1 MAVSSEWTKLRSW
14 NGSQAGGFEE
24 LCVQLAD
31 DHASG
36 RASFERVG
44 DPDGGVE
51 CYCELPDGTKW
62 GWQAKFFL
70 SALGETQWRQLDR
83 SVETALKAHPSLSR
97 YFVCVPRNL
106 SHAPR
111 AGVRTEKQKW
121 HDRVAKWQE
130 LASGHGRD
138 VEFVLWG
145 ETQLLQELSRPEYVG
160 RREFW
165 FGDPGQFSGAW
176 LQSRIDGA
184 IRTAGPRYTPEIH
197 VDLPIA
203 RQFEVF
209 GRTDFA
215 AAEVRELAED
225 IQGGLS
231 YLERIVAD
239 GSPNEDFIGL
249 GEFVSSIQQ
258 VAQQIS
264 GHRCLPNEDWRLA
277 SIAGTIRDVLAN
289 CDHAR
294 AELKTASDALQQQV
308 SEQKES
314 SATRVN
320 HFSEALHTL
329 DALERT
335 AWGTWSALQEMADI
349 ADSRLMLITGQAGT
363 GKTHLLC
370 DVARRRIDEGRPTL
384 LLMGQQFTT
393 SEPPWTQALQQLDL
407 AHHSAETL
415 VGALESAAQ
424 ASGCRALL
432 MIDAVNEARD
442 HQLWNTHLASFLA
455 PIEASPWIG
464 VALSVRSTYAHHR
477 VPEEVWAS
485 GVEVM
490 HAGFA
495 GVAYEAARNFFDHY
509 GIEFP
514 SVPLIR
520 PEFSN
525 PLFLKTLCAGLKGS
539 GERRVPLGSEGIAAV
554 FDRYLTE
561 VNRRIA
567 ARLDIDPTDQVVHRA
582 LKIIAEECVRD
593 ESRLIARD
601 KIRER
606 INSLVPTTGFM
617 DSLYRALVDADL
629 LSEFEVAS
637 RPDGWF
643 VTFGYEWFADH
654 LMASHLVGEHADCS
668 SLAGALSDPSE
679 PAGLV
684 RWVSHSGLLDA
695 LCIHAAEHYGEE
707 LPSRLPGGLASPD
720 VRSAFVRGLAWRHP
734 SSVGPQCRG
743 LVDGLLGDK
752 HLGGLGEV
760 FDALVSCAS
769 VPNNPLGA
777 DFLDARLRSLNMPDR
792 DEIWSTHLH
801 WTYGEQ
807 GPLDRMLDWAEKCT
821 PETTPLDSA
830 SRRACAVV
838 LAWFLTASNRF
849 VRDRATKGLVAILSD
864 ELMATTE
871 WVRRLHDVDDPYVSE
886 RVFAVAYGVA
896 MRTTDAGGLA
906 PLAQTVYELV
916 FADNAP
922 PVHILLRDYA
932 RGVIERAI
940 DVGADLDIDAPRVR
954 PPYDSTW
961 PHIPSAE
968 ELEYLNPLSGDPP
981 YDLSDDEKAQA
992 RLYFSVM
999 TSDFARYVIGTNS
1012 RSESSEWLD
1021 ISLTEPPWL
1030 SAEEIAETFAESLGP
1045 ISQRVFQKLGTR
1057 TKPSTLSVTF
1067 KHALGNTEI
1076 DDSDEA
1082 IESFLDTA
1090 IEVPYH
1096 DEQLERLLMRMLSE
1110 EHKIQYEEL
1119 VRAKNTRAP
1128 RLQLDIIQHYVLWR
1142 AFDLGWTAER
1152 FGDFDRMIGG
1162 GPSHVTRKPERIGKK
1177 YQWIAYHEILAYIA
1191 DHYQYRSNYEGDGAM
1206 AKYTG
1211 PWQISVRDID
1221 PSAIFPAVERDRG
1234 TPTDAIS
1241 WWKRSV
1247 PIPSVDEMTH
1257 EDWLRDEDDIPG
1269 RDGQLYFCDT
1279 ESGATWVKMHGFRT
1293 WESPA
1298 PLVSVS
1304 KKVDYRELWLDAYGY
1319 LIDAERIDE
1328 FLDWSQSVDFWNRWM
1343 TEPPA
1348 SYSLFFGELGWGPAF
1363 EDLLGDRLESQHPE
1377 PRGGGP
1383 PCPTPLCPV
1392 ALEYVAETGYDCSLI
1407 DSQSLLRPNSVLVDA
1422 MGLRWTGNGA
1432 DFVDSQGVLVA
1443 FDPSAHD
1450 DCSSAL
1456 LIRDD
1461 RLSEFLEQSCKALV
1475 WAIVGEKRAREPG
1488 SWIDCWA
1495 ASVRRSGAYVYGD
1508 DPSRGHMQVFPEDPT
1523 GERTA

>member
-31 DHASG
+31 DHAPG

-83 SVETALKAHPSLSR
+83 SIETALKAHPSLSR

-130 LASGHGRD
+130 LASGRGRD

-145 ETQLLQELSRPEYVG
+145 ETQLLQELSRPAHVG

-203 RQFEVF
+203 RQFELF

-215 AAEVRELAED
+215 AAEVGELAED
-225 IQGGLS
+225 IRGGLS

-249 GEFVSSIQQ
+249 AEFVSSLQQ

-277 SIAGTIRDVLAN
+277 NIAGTIRDVLTN

-294 AELKTASDALQQQV
+294 AELKTASDAHKQQV

-335 AWGTWSALQEMADI
+335 VWGTWSALQEMADI
-349 ADSRLMLITGQAGT
+349 VDSRLMLVTGQAGT

-370 DVARRRIDEGRPTL
+370 DIARRRIDEGRPTL
-384 LLMGQQFTT
+384 LLMGQRFTT
-393 SEPPWTQALQQLDL
+393 NDPPWTQARQHLDL
-407 AHHSAETL
+407 AHLSAEAF

-432 MIDAVNEARD
+432 MVDAVNEARD
-442 HQLWNTHLASFLA
+442 HGLWNAHLASFLA
-455 PIEASPWIG
+455 LIEASPWIG
-464 VALSVRSTYAHHR
+464 VVLSVRSTYAHHLI
-477 VPEEVWAS
+477 PEDVWTSA
-485 GVEVM
+485 VEVT

-509 GIEFP
+509 GTEFP

-520 PEFSN
+520 PEFNN
-525 PLFLKTLCAGLKGS
+525 PLFLKTLCAGLQDS
-539 GERRVPLGSEGIAAV
+539 GERRIPLGSEGIAKV
-554 FDRYLTE
+554 FDRYLKQ
-561 VNRRIA
+561 VNRRVA
-567 ARLDIDPTDQVVHRA
+567 ERLDIDPTDNSVQRA
-582 LKIIAEECVRD
+582 LRILAEACVR
-593 ESRLIARD
+593 EERRLIARGE
-601 KIRER
+601 IRGR
-606 INSLVPTTGFM
+606 INSLVPAAGFT

-637 RPDGWF
+637 QPEDWY

-654 LMASHLVGEHADCS
+654 LIASYLVGEHADCS
-668 SLAGALSDPSE
+668 SLAEALSDANE
-679 PAGLV
+679 PADLV

-695 LCIHAAEHYGEE
+695 LCIQAAEHYAEE
-707 LPSRLPGGLASPD
+707 LPSLLPGGLTSPD
-720 VRSAFVRGLAWRHP
+720 VRSAFVRGLAWRDP

-743 LVDGLLGDK
+743 LVDGLLGDEQS
-752 HLGGLGEV
+752 GGLGEV

-769 VPNNPLGA
+769 VPKHPLGA
-777 DFLDARLRSLNMPDR
+777 DFLDARLRNLKMPDR

-807 GPLDRMLDWAEKCT
+807 GPIDRILDWAEKYG
-821 PETTPLDSA
+821 PETTPLDNA
-830 SRRACAVV
+830 SRSACAVV

-849 VRDRATKGLVAILSD
+849 VRDRATKGLVAMLSD
-864 ELMATTE
+864 ELMVTTE

-896 MRTTDAGGLA
+896 MRTTDVDGLA

-916 FADNAP
+916 FADNDP

-940 DVGADLDIDAPRVR
+940 HLGSDLDIDAPRIR
-954 PPYDSTW
+954 PPYRSTL
-961 PHIPSAE
+961 PSVPTAE
-968 ELEYLNPLSGDPP
+968 ELECLDPLSGDPP
-981 YDLSDDEKAQA
+981 HELSNDERAQS
-992 RLYFSVM
+992 LLCSSVM
-999 TSDFARYVIGTNS
+999 TSDFARYVIGTNWK
-1012 RSESSEWLD
+1012 SESSDWLD
-1021 ISLTEPPWL
+1021 IALTEPPWR
-1030 SAEEIAETFAESLGP
+1030 SSEEIADAFAATLGP
-1045 ISQRVFQKLGTR
+1045 ISQRVFQKLRTR
-1057 TKPSTLSVTF
+1057 TRPSTLRLAF
-1067 KHALGNTEI
+1067 NDALGEAQV
-1076 DDSDEA
+1076 DESDEA
-1082 IESFLDTA
+1082 SAAFLNTA
-1090 IEVPYH
+1090 IEVRYH
-1096 DEQLERLLMRMLSE
+1096 DEQLERLLLRMLSE
-1110 EHKIQYEEL
+1110 EQTARYEE
-1119 VRAKNTRAP
+1119 VASSKNARAP
-1128 RLQLDIIQHYVLWR
+1128 RLRLDIVQRYVLWR
-1142 AFDLGWTAER
+1142 AFNLGWTAER
-1152 FGDFDRMIGG
+1152 FGNFDRAVGG
-1162 GPSHVTRKPERIGKK
+1162 GPSNVTRKPERIGKK

-1191 DHYQYRSNYEGDGAM
+1191 DHYQYRSNYEGDGSM
-1206 AKYTG
+1206 ATYTG
-1211 PWQISVRDID
+1211 PWQLSVRDID
-1221 PSAIFPAVERDRG
+1221 PSAIFPEVERDQG
-1234 TPTDAIS
+1234 TPAGTIS

-1247 PIPSVDEMTH
+1247 PIPSADETRH

-1269 RDGQLYFCDT
+1269 RDGQLYFRDT
-1279 ESGATWVKMHGFRT
+1279 ESGTTWIKMHGFRT

-1298 PLVSVS
+1298 PLISVS

-1319 LIDAERIDE
+1319 LIDVERIDE
-1328 FLDWSQSVDFWNRWM
+1328 FLDWSRDVDFWNRWM

-1383 PCPTPLCPV
+1383 SCPTPLCPA
-1392 ALEYVAETGYDCSLI
+1392 ALEYVAETGYDCSLT
-1407 DSQSLLRPNSVLVDA
+1407 DSQSLLRPNAVLVHA
-1422 MGLRWTGNGA
+1422 MGLHWTGNGA

-1461 RLSEFLEQSCKALV
+1461 RLSEFLEQSGKALV

-1488 SWIDCWA
+1488 NWIDCWA